1 MQCMQLQNYKK
12 ILVLYLADF
21 QFVSEYIQGVAINKD
36 RIHHGKIII
45 ISEKYY
51 TSGMNK

>member
-12 ILVLYLADF
+12 LLVLYLADF

-45 ISEKYY
+45 SEKYY
-51 TSGMNK
+51 TSGMIK